1 MCIRDRNHSGEEP
14 LCPAGWERKWRLV
27 RARAGWNNCR
37 PWVQDI
43 LRHTFASYHALEF
56 RDYAGLQWEMGH
68 QNAHL
73 LKTRYLNMDEIRRQD
88 ARAFWLAA

>member
-1 MCIRDRNHSGEEP
+1 
-14 LCPAGWERKWRLV
+14 
-27 RARAGWNNCR
+27 
-37 PWVQDI
+37 
-43 LRHTFASYHALEF
+43 
-56 RDYAGLQWEMGH
+56 MGH